1 MQRFSGGAA
10 ACLNGPNRYQPIV
23 AYQMIIIVQIDGGIA
38 VRNRATHHLA
48 RIEPPLVRGVHDAA
62 LLVAEEEITRAGGRA
77 ADNLGGTRIRGECFE
92 TRVRCGESGAIGTD
106 NRGLYKE

>member
-1 MQRFSGGAA
+1 MQRISGGAA
-10 ACLNGPNRYQPIV
+10 ARLNGPNRYQPIV

-48 RIEPPLVRGVHDAA
+48 RIEPPLVRGVRDAA

-77 ADNLGGTRIRGECFE
+77 ADNLGGARIRGERLE
-92 TRVRCGESGAIGTD
+92 TCIRCGVSRAIGTD
-106 NRGLYKE
+106 TRS